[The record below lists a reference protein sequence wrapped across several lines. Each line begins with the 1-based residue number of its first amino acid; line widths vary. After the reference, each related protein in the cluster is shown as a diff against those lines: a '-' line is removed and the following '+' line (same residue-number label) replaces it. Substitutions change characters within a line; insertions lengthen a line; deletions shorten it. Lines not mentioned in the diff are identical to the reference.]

1 MFVMKSKALLNWQ
14 KKASKREKEPE
25 RLFKVVDKVLK
36 QIFREPATLFIYKHL
51 EEKHSLRREDI
62 ASDLETFTEGLE
74 KYLSDSGA
82 LVVLEALFNESPELK
97 SRKVEENDF
106 LGQFKELKRISHR

>member
-36 QIFREPATLFIYKHL
+36 QIFGEAATLFIYKHL
-51 EEKHSLRREDI
+51 EEKHSLKREDI
-62 ASDLETFTEGLE
+62 ASQLETFTEGLE

-82 LVVLEALFNESPELK
+82 LVILEALFNESPELK
-97 SRKVEENDF
+97 SRNDEENDF
-106 LGQFKELKRISHR
+106 LEQFKEPKKASHR